1 MSFNVSGDAA
11 FSIGQII
18 QVNFTYQETNEKY
31 PSRLALKLHPSIE
44 AVQQAVAAIQAL
56 KLEKKFYDEDIPS
69 KIRNEDCYI
78 PISYAAEVNEAGTE
92 GFIILEWMDDSKW
105 ELKDITQG
113 CSTKEQTRN
122 VLRALARVHGS
133 HWGLNIPELYPWMH
147 PLNLPAMTAHTIGG
161 VSAGLPS
168 ALPNLEKVLSSE
180 LY

>member
-1 MSFNVSGDAA
+1 
-11 FSIGQII
+11 
-18 QVNFTYQETNEKY
+18 
-31 PSRLALKLHPSIE
+31 
-44 AVQQAVAAIQAL
+44 
-56 KLEKKFYDEDIPS
+56 
-69 KIRNEDCYI
+69 
-78 PISYAAEVNEAGTE
+78 
-92 GFIILEWMDDSKW
+92 MDDSKW

-113 CSTKEQTRN
+113 CSTKEQTKN

-180 LY
+180 LYKLVESFSTDEISKYMDECCEDNFVLLHNDVKVFTILILVIIILLIFNVDGKYVSRKRW